1 LYFKR
6 IEIQGFKSFAEP
18 VTIEF
23 QEGITCIVGPNGSG
37 KSNISDAIRWVL
49 GEQSPKALRG
59 GKMEEVI
66 FAGTATRKAKGMAEV
81 TLVINNSSGFLPID
95 YAEVAIRRRMY
106 RSGESEYAI
115 NSTRCRLRDVR
126 ELIMDTGIG
135 VDGYSV
141 IGQGEISQI
150 VNSKPESRRELFEE
164 AAGITKYRARKEES
178 ERKLD
183 ATSVNL
189 ERVNDIVEEIEA
201 RIDGLK
207 ADSEK
212 AKEYIALRD
221 RYKELEINITLKNIE
236 STLLKSEYVKDEI
249 AELSARIEDLR
260 GEKAALDAETAAN
273 RNRSEALETEDN
285 AIRDRI
291 LSNVNETNEIQNKI
305 RVNDERKQ
313 ALARDRT
320 RLAEEI
326 RAIDAKLEREADS
339 LKALA
344 ATAAEAEAKRAQL
357 QEDLA
362 AAAARAAEKAA
373 APARA
378 AAEIDEHKNSI
389 FEAHRLRA
397 AKENEIVG
405 IKSLSE
411 TLAQRREQIAAEQTR
426 ADDSAA
432 ETEAALEAARKRL
445 AAIAQETEALRVAR
459 ASAEERHIELSAR
472 EDALFSSG
480 QKASLRREQLSAR
493 KKTIEEM
500 EHNYEGYSLGVRSVM
515 KSGIKGLRGVVAEL
529 MRVPAG
535 LETAVETALGAALQ
549 NIVCDDDESA
559 KAAIR
564 YLKQNRTGR
573 LTFLPIRSIRPPAE
587 RKDARI
593 ANAAGSLGYAVDR
606 VEFDAALAPV
616 FEYLLGRVVIV
627 DTLENAVR
635 ISKESRGGLRYV
647 TPEGE
652 VINAAGAMTGGAFRN
667 KTANL
672 LERRAEIGRLAEE
685 LAALSAEKEKT
696 EQALSALRAEK
707 ESIAEA
713 LRQSEHA
720 LREKE
725 LEKLGLDNET
735 GNLEARREELSDRRR
750 RWTGEL
756 RGIEEEMA
764 RSSGV
769 TGAMEAEVEDLKAAS
784 LEAERLA
791 EAAAARYE
799 AEKALLDAANE
810 ELTRIR
816 IAAGAAES
824 EKNNSDAIL
833 RRVEEGMAELARDR
847 AARQAALDA
856 VAGQEEAILSGDSG
870 LETRAAAMEA
880 EKLDLEAALAQ
891 IRERRA
897 EALRLSDESAGRKAA
912 LDAALEKAQGEKYEA
927 EIRQA
932 GNEARLDAMKDKL
945 WEEFE
950 ISYVQAVEFKKREF
964 VMAAAVKESREIKN
978 RMKALGEVNI
988 GAIRE
993 YETVSERH
1001 AFLTEQRDDL
1011 LKAIGDLR
1019 KTIEL
1024 MDRTIKDS
1032 FKANFD
1038 KVTDNFSETFSLL
1051 FGGGKGELRLEDEN
1065 NPLECG
1071 IEINAQPPGK
1081 RLQNMNL
1088 LSGGEKTMTAIAL
1101 MFSIL
1106 KARPTPFCILD
1117 EVEAALDDN
1126 NIKRFAEYLS
1136 NFNETQF
1143 TLVTHQKATM
1153 EYADAL
1159 YGVTMPERGVSKVLS
1174 LRLGDAETERFAEKL
1189 ANS

>member
-1 LYFKR
+1 M
-6 IEIQGFKSFAEP
+6 QGFKSFAEP

-23 QEGITCIVGPNGSG
+23 REGITCIVGPNGSG

-81 TLVINNSSGFLPID
+81 TLVINNGSGFLPID

-106 RSGESEYAI
+106 RSGESEYSI
-115 NSTRCRLRDVR
+115 NNTRCRLRDVR

-141 IGQGEISQI
+141 IGQGEIAQI
-150 VNSKPESRRELFEE
+150 VAGKPESRRELFEE

-183 ATSVNL
+183 ATSANL
-189 ERVNDIVEEIEA
+189 ERVNDIVEELEA

-236 STLLKSEYVKDEI
+236 NTQLKNEYVKDEI
-249 AELSARIEDLR
+249 AELSARIEDIR
-260 GEKAALDAETAAN
+260 AEKATLDAETAAS

-285 AIRDRI
+285 AIRDRVL
-291 LSNVNETNEIQNKI
+291 LSVNETSEIQSKI
-305 RVNDERKQ
+305 RVNDERRQ
-313 ALARDRT
+313 ALARDKK

-326 RAIDAKLEREADS
+326 GEIDAKRAREADK

-344 ATAAEAEAKRAQL
+344 ADAAEAEAKHARL
-357 QEDLA
+357 REELDA
-362 AAAARAAEKAA
+362 AAGAAAEKAA
-373 APARA
+373 TPARI
-378 AAEIDEHKNSI
+378 AAEIDAHRNRV

-397 AKENEIVG
+397 AKENEIAS
-405 IKSLSE
+405 IRNLSE
-411 TLAQRREQIAAEQTR
+411 TLAQRKEQIEAERER
-426 ADDSAA
+426 ADRGAE
-432 ETEAALEAARKRL
+432 ETEAALEAARRGL
-445 AAIAQETEALRVAR
+445 AAAAEETAALREAR
-459 ASAEERHIELSAR
+459 ALTEESRIALSAK

-480 QKASLRREQLSAR
+480 QKAGLRLEQLSAR

-549 NIVCDDDESA
+549 NIVCEDDESA

-564 YLKQNRTGR
+564 HLKQNKSGR
-573 LTFLPIRSIRPPAE
+573 LTFLPIRGMRPPAGQ
-587 RKDARI
+587 RDARI
-593 ANAAGSLGYAVDR
+593 ANAVGSLGYAVDR

-635 ISKESRGGLRYV
+635 ISKEGRGGLRYV

-685 LAALSAEKEKT
+685 IVALSAEKERS
-696 EQALSALRAEK
+696 ERALSALREQQAQNG
-707 ESIAEA
+707 ES
-713 LRQSEHA
+713 LRRTENA

-725 LEKLGLDNET
+725 LERLKLENEADNAA
-735 GNLEARREELSDRRR
+735 ARQAELSERRR
-750 RWTGEL
+750 RWADEL

-769 TGAMEAEVEDLKAAS
+769 TDAMEAEVEALKAAS
-784 LEAERLA
+784 VEAEGLA
-791 EAAAARYE
+791 ELAAARYE
-799 AEKALLDAANE
+799 EEKALLDAANE
-810 ELTRIR
+810 ALTRMR
-816 IAAGAAES
+816 IAVGAAES
-824 EKNNSDAIL
+824 EKNNNDAI
-833 RRVEEGMAELARDR
+833 RRRIEEGAAELTRDR
-847 AARQAALDA
+847 EARRAALA
-856 VAGQEEAILSGDSG
+856 EATEQEAALLSGDAD
-870 LETRAAAMEA
+870 LEARAAAKETEKRALEA
-880 EKLDLEAALAQ
+880 ELAQ
-891 IRERRA
+891 IRDRRA
-897 EALRLSDESAGRKAA
+897 EALRLADELAGRKAA
-912 LDAALEKAQGEKYEA
+912 LDAALEKAQGAKYEA

-932 GNEARLDAMKDKL
+932 GNEARLEALKDKL

-950 ISYVQAVEFKKREF
+950 ISYAQAVEFKKSAF
-964 VMAAAVKESREIKN
+964 VPAVAVKESRAIKS
-978 RMKALGEVNI
+978 RMKELGEVNI

-993 YETVSERH
+993 YETVGERL

-1038 KVTDNFSETFSLL
+1038 KVVDNFSDAFSRL

-1117 EVEAALDDN
+1117 EVEAALDDS
-1126 NIKRFAEYLS
+1126 NIRRFAEYLS
-1136 NFNETQF
+1136 NFGETQF

-1159 YGVTMPERGVSKVLS
+1159 YGVTMPERGVTKVLS
-1174 LRLGDAETERFAEKL
+1174 LRLGETETERFIEKSAEG
-1189 ANS
+1189 

>member
-1 LYFKR
+1 M
-6 IEIQGFKSFAEP
+6 QGFKSFAEP

-23 QEGITCIVGPNGSG
+23 REGITCIVGPNGSG

-81 TLVINNSSGFLPID
+81 TLVIDNGTGFLPID

-115 NSTRCRLRDVR
+115 NNTRCRLRDVR

-183 ATSVNL
+183 ATAANL
-189 ERVNDIVEEIEA
+189 ERVNDIAEEIEA

-212 AKEYIALRD
+212 AKEYLGLRD
-221 RYKELEINITLKNIE
+221 RYKELEINLTLKNIE
-236 STLLKSEYVKDEI
+236 SIGLKNEYVKDEI
-249 AELSARIEDLR
+249 AELSARIEDIR
-260 GEKAALDAETAAN
+260 TEKAAFDAEAAAS
-273 RNRSEALETEDN
+273 RSLGEAMEAEGN
-285 AIRDRI
+285 AIRDGI
-291 LSNVNETNEIQNKI
+291 LSKVNETNEIQNKI

-313 ALARDRT
+313 TLARDKK
-320 RLAEEI
+320 RLAEEA
-326 RAIDAKLEREADS
+326 REIDAKLAREADK

-344 ATAAEAEAKRAQL
+344 ADAAEAEARHARL
-357 QEDLA
+357 REELTA
-362 AAAARAAEKAA
+362 AAEVAADKAA

-378 AAEIDEHKNSI
+378 AAEVDEHKNGI
-389 FEAHRLRA
+389 FESHRRRT
-397 AKENEIVG
+397 AKENEILG
-405 IKSLSE
+405 IRRLSE
-411 TLAQRREQIAAEQTR
+411 TLAQRKEQIEAER
-426 ADDSAA
+426 AHADRDAE
-432 ETEAALEAARKRL
+432 ETEAALEAARRRLEALAEETAALRAARARAEEDRAAL
-445 AAIAQETEALRVAR
+445 AAK
-459 ASAEERHIELSAR
+459 
-472 EDALFSSG
+472 EDALS
-480 QKASLRREQLSAR
+480 ASAQGTDLRREQLSAR

-515 KSGIKGLRGVVAEL
+515 KSGIKGLRGVAAEL

-535 LETAVETALGAALQ
+535 LETAVETALGAAMQ
-549 NIVCDDDESA
+549 NIVCEDDDSA

-564 YLKQNRTGR
+564 HLKQNKSGR

-587 RKDARI
+587 KRDARI

-606 VEFDAALAPV
+606 IEFDAELAPV

-627 DTLENAVR
+627 DTLENALR
-635 ISKESRGGLRYV
+635 ISKELRGGLRYV

-672 LERRAEIGRLAEE
+672 LERRAEIGKLAREI
-685 LAALSAEKEKT
+685 AALSAEKERAERT
-696 EQALSALRAEK
+696 LSALRAEK
-707 ESIAEA
+707 AAGAEA
-713 LRQSEHA
+713 LQEAENA
-720 LREKE
+720 LRERE
-725 LEKLGLDNET
+725 LERLRLENEA
-735 GNLEARREELSDRRR
+735 GNLEARRTELADRRR
-750 RWTGEL
+750 SRADEL
-756 RGIEEEMA
+756 RGLEEELL

-769 TGAMEAEVEDLKAAS
+769 TGAMEAEVEALKAAS
-784 LEAERLA
+784 AEAERLA

-799 AEKALLDAANE
+799 EEKALLDAANE
-810 ELTRIR
+810 ALTRIR

-824 EKNNSDAIL
+824 EKNNNDAL
-833 RRVEEGMAELARDR
+833 TRRVEEGMAELARDR
-847 AARQAALDA
+847 DARRTALERA
-856 VAGQEEAILSGDSG
+856 TEQEAELLFGDSD
-870 LETRAAAMEA
+870 LEALAAAKEA
-880 EKLDLEAALAQ
+880 EKRALEAELAR
-891 IRERRA
+891 IREKRA
-897 EALRLSDESAGRKAA
+897 EALRLTDELTSRKAA
-912 LDAALEKAQGEKYEA
+912 LDAALEKAQGEKYAA
-927 EIRQA
+927 EVRLA
-932 GNEARLDAMKDKL
+932 GNEARLEALKDKL

-950 ISYVQAVEFKKREF
+950 ISYVQAVEFKKQAF
-964 VMAAAVKESREIKN
+964 VTAAAVKESREIKL
-978 RMKALGEVNI
+978 RMKELGEVNV

-993 YETVSERH
+993 YETVSERY

-1019 KTIEL
+1019 KTIEV

-1038 KVTDNFSETFSLL
+1038 KVVDNFSDAFRLL
-1051 FGGGKGELRLEDEN
+1051 FGGGRGELRLEDESR
-1065 NPLECG
+1065 PLECG

-1117 EVEAALDDN
+1117 EVEAALDDG

-1136 NFNETQF
+1136 NFGETQF

-1159 YGVTMPERGVSKVLS
+1159 YGVTMPERGVTKVLS
-1174 LRLGDAETERFAEKL
+1174 LRLGEAETERFIEKSAEG
-1189 ANS
+1189 

>member
-1 LYFKR
+1 M
-6 IEIQGFKSFAEP
+6 QGFKSFADP

-23 QEGITCIVGPNGSG
+23 REGITCIVGPNGSG

-66 FAGTATRKAKGMAEV
+66 FAGAATRKAKGMAEV
-81 TLVINNSSGFLPID
+81 TLVINNSTGLLPID

-106 RSGESEYAI
+106 RSGESEYSI
-115 NSTRCRLRDVR
+115 NNTRCRLRDVR

-135 VDGYSV
+135 VDGYS
-141 IGQGEISQI
+141 IISQGEIAQI
-150 VNSKPESRRELFEE
+150 VSSKPENRRELFEE

-183 ATSVNL
+183 ATSANL
-189 ERVNDIVEEIEA
+189 ERVNDIVNEIEA

-207 ADSEK
+207 EDSEK
-212 AKEYIALRD
+212 AKEYLALRE

-236 STLLKSEYVKDEI
+236 NIRLKNEYAKDEI
-249 AELSARIEDLR
+249 MELSARIEDIR
-260 GEKAALDAETAAN
+260 GEKAAFDAEAAASRQRSESLDAEG
-273 RNRSEALETEDN
+273 N
-285 AIRDRI
+285 AIRDRV
-291 LSNVNETNEIQNKI
+291 LFNVNETNEIKNKI
-305 RVNDERKQ
+305 HINAERKQ
-313 ALARDRT
+313 AFARDKE

-339 LKALA
+339 LKTLA
-344 ATAAEAEAKRAQL
+344 AAAAEAEAKRAQL
-357 QEDLA
+357 QEEFT

-373 APARA
+373 APLRA
-378 AAEIDEHKNSI
+378 AAEIDEYKNNI
-389 FEAHRLRA
+389 FEAHRQRA
-397 AKENEIVG
+397 ARENEIDG
-405 IKSLSE
+405 IRRLSE
-411 TLAQRREQIAAEQTR
+411 TLAQRKEQIEAEQTR
-426 ADDSAA
+426 ANRSAE
-432 ETEAALEAARKRL
+432 ETQTALETALGRL
-445 AAIAQETEALRVAR
+445 AAIAEEAAALREAR
-459 ASAEERHIELSAR
+459 ALAEETRRALSDE
-472 EDALFSSG
+472 EDALFAAG
-480 QKASLRREQLSAR
+480 QKAGLRREQLSAR

-515 KSGIKGLRGVVAEL
+515 KSGINGLRGVVAEL

-549 NIVCDDDESA
+549 NIVCEDDDSA

-564 YLKQNRTGR
+564 HLKQNKAGR
-573 LTFLPIRSIRPPAE
+573 LTFLPIRSIRPPSE

-606 VEFDAALAPV
+606 IEFDAALTPV

-635 ISKESRGGLRYV
+635 ISKEIRGGLRYV

-685 LAALSAEKEKT
+685 LAALSAEKERT
-696 EQALSALRAEK
+696 ERALSSLRAEK
-707 ESIAEA
+707 AANAET
-713 LRQSEHA
+713 LRHAENA

-725 LEKLGLDNET
+725 LEKFSLENEA
-735 GNLEARREELSDRRR
+735 GNLETRQEELSQQRR
-750 RWTGEL
+750 RWAGEL
-756 RGIEEEMA
+756 RGIEEELS
-764 RSSGV
+764 RSFGV
-769 TGAMEAEVEDLKAAS
+769 TGAMEEEVEGLKAAS
-784 LEAERLA
+784 AEAERLA

-799 AEKALLDAANE
+799 EEKTLLDAANE

-816 IAAGAAES
+816 IAVGAAES

-833 RRVEEGMAELARDR
+833 RRVEESVAELARDR
-847 AARQAALDA
+847 ETRQAAQGA
-856 VAGQEEAILSGDSG
+856 VAAQESELLLGDAN
-870 LETRAAAMEA
+870 LEDLLAAKEA
-880 EKLDLEAALAQ
+880 EKLELEAELAR
-891 IRERRA
+891 IREMRA
-897 EALRLSDESAGRKAA
+897 EALRLSDELTNRKAA
-912 LDAALEKAQGEKYEA
+912 RDAALEKAQGEKYEA
-927 EIRQA
+927 EIRLA
-932 GNEARLDAMKDKL
+932 GNEARLEAMKDKL

-950 ISYVQAVEFKKREF
+950 ISYIQAVEFKKRDF
-964 VMAAAVKESREIKN
+964 VMAAAAKESREIKN
-978 RMKALGEVNI
+978 RIKELGEVSV

-993 YETVSERH
+993 YETVSERYT
-1001 AFLTEQRDDL
+1001 FLTEQRDDL

-1019 KTIEL
+1019 KTIEF

-1038 KVTDNFSETFSLL
+1038 KVVENFSDAFNLL

-1117 EVEAALDDN
+1117 EVEAALDDS

-1136 NFNETQF
+1136 NFKETQF

-1153 EYADAL
+1153 EYADVL
-1159 YGVTMPERGVSKVLS
+1159 YGVTMPERGVTKVLS
-1174 LRLGDAETERFAEKL
+1174 LQLGDAETERFAEKL
-1189 ANS
+1189 ADN